1 MLLGLFALETNYDT
15 FINYNNSIYIMGKQK
30 KHILKV
36 RENKNSKQKVV
47 TIPQEAKEIECGD
60 YVEVKKHE

>member
-1 MLLGLFALETNYDT
+1 
-15 FINYNNSIYIMGKQK
+15 MGKQK

>member
-1 MLLGLFALETNYDT
+1 MTETN
-15 FINYNNSIYIMGKQK
+15 K

-36 RENKNSKQKVV
+36 RENKKTKQKSV
-47 TIPQEAKEIECGD
+47 TIPKDAPEIQAGD